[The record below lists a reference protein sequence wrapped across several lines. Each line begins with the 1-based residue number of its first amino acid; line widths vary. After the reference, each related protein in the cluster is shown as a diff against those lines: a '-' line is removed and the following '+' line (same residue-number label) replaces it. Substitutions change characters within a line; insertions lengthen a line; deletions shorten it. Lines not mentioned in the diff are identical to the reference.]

1 VNTSKSCGYFDL
13 YLNQVRL
20 KFETT
25 AIDSNFSINVCHA
38 AAMADAR
45 AKAPSVNRLLQGTDG
60 VKAASATRTPP
71 LKPEKAGI
79 LGEPR
84 FTAR

>member
-1 VNTSKSCGYFDL
+1 
-13 YLNQVRL
+13 L
-20 KFETT
+20 KQLQL
-25 AIDSNFSINVCHA
+25 IQILRINVCHA

-45 AKAPSVNRLLQGTDG
+45 ANAPSVNRPLQASDG
-60 VKAASATRTPP
+60 AKAASATRIPP

-79 LGEPR
+79 LGDPR